1 LSRLIVKASPTDDD
15 ANHHPTL
22 LQKLTRQMTTSKP
35 NKNKRAVG
43 NQLTTSLI
51 SGGETDLAL
60 SSPPT
65 P

>member
-1 LSRLIVKASPTDDD
+1 MAILI
-15 ANHHPTL
+15 PTL
-22 LQKLTRQMTTSKP
+22 LQKLTRQMTIYR
-35 NKNKRAVG
+35 KNKRTVG

-51 SGGETDLAL
+51 SGGEADLAL